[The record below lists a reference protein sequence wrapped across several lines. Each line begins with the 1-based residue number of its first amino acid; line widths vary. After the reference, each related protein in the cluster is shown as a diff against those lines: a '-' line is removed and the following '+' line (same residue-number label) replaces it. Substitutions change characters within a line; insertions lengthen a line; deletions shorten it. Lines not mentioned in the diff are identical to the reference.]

1 MRAASLLLVLLS
13 NHGYWFGGQENT
25 ITIRPAA
32 EGGLPAA
39 VLAWKLMFDGAEL
52 QHGRTDLAAGGADT
66 MIHLTAPATR
76 VRITMHWIF
85 QAAGESGDLPIFA
98 FPTDIADRAATRVRG
113 KQVVVWDR
121 PQGLP
126 GMLERLHVSH
136 TVVTSGEQLALMRP
150 DILLVGADAIG
161 KSPFEQSPLLSLAQS
176 GVSVMI
182 FRQTVPLRLMG
193 YDLVSRN
200 RPAKMQWR
208 GEHPLLL
215 DLEPQ
220 DLQSWTDDAASVMA
234 LQLPAD
240 EPALEIGYY
249 PREVPGARPAPI
261 DAILLS
267 KTVGKGRFVLCQI
280 PLGDWNTDPRS
291 RILLSNALDYLST
304 RPQPTPPPSRRP
316 APPIAAPPSVRT
328 IDVPQGE

>member
-39 VLAWKLMFDGAEL
+39 VISWKLMLDGAEL
-52 QHGRTDLAAGGADT
+52 QHGRTDLRAGGADT
-66 MIHLTAPATR
+66 VIRLTAPATR
-76 VRITMHWIF
+76 VRITMRWLY
-85 QAAGESGDLPIFA
+85 QVVGENGDIPIFA
-98 FPTDIADRAATRVRG
+98 FPSNIGDGVATRLRG
-113 KQVVVWDR
+113 KQIVVWDR
-121 PQGLP
+121 PQRLP
-126 GMLERLHVSH
+126 DMLERLHAPH
-136 TVVTSGEQLALMRP
+136 TIVTSGEQLAVMRP
-150 DILLVGADAIG
+150 DILLVGPDAIG
-161 KSPFEQSPLLSLAQS
+161 KSPFAQSPLLSLAES
-176 GVSVMI
+176 GASVMI
-182 FRQTVPLRLMG
+182 FRQTVPPRLMG

-200 RPAKMQWR
+200 RPAKMPWR
-208 GEHPLLL
+208 NEHPLLL

-220 DLQSWTDDAASVMA
+220 DLQSWTDDAASVLA
-234 LQLPAD
+234 VQLPAD

-280 PLGDWNTDPRS
+280 PLGDWNSDPRS
-291 RILLSNALDYLST
+291 RILLFNALDYLST
-304 RPQPTPPPSRRP
+304 RPQPTPPPSRRL
-316 APPIAAPPSVRT
+316 APPSAAPASVRT